1 MYLSCRLPS
10 HRVVA
15 LLSTFPFPSLVLF
28 PCSLSL
34 PNLVSFLTRA
44 VSSFHPFFVFAARIQ
59 SFQSI
64 IFCAEP
70 RAVRSLE
77 QLLVEVTQK
86 ACSSILSLLCR
97 RRRLTGPY
105 GRFEGYVGGSDSTVH
120 SAIFAAVIT
129 SPAINVAAS
138 FVIDFDPITCVLDS
152 SKDDRSILALLELH
166 WRVPRH
172 IYVGVSN
179 ADPFPYTSRPGVLGF
194 MCNRWVVFSTSC
206 DTF

>member
-105 GRFEGYVGGSDSTVH
+105 GRFEGYVGGSDST
-120 SAIFAAVIT
+120 
-129 SPAINVAAS
+129 
-138 FVIDFDPITCVLDS
+138 
-152 SKDDRSILALLELH
+152 DDRSILALLELH